1 MRKNKKDTVIISS
14 IEGGIQ
20 KNNKV
25 MTKMMLGLG
34 IFTALSL
41 FAIGFV
47 VKDAKSN
54 YICAAE
60 VERAAGIQ
68 TEWAMKVLQSAYNGT
83 DISVELNEDQC
94 EFGKW
99 HAQYS
104 AFEIK
109 DSQMKELYDSVSS
122 MHAEL
127 HTIAKKMAN
136 EGVSDALVNK
146 FVETQTTITKS
157 ITAVSAYYSEQG
169 SVVYSRF
176 VIVTNLC
183 IIIDILLGI
192 FTPKLVR
199 KSSKELSK
207 TIAEPINAVAKW
219 ATDLAMGSDELD
231 LNETT
236 TNLDEINE
244 MIGAFQ
250 IMARSIQENVH
261 VVQRVAEGD
270 MTAFVNIRS
279 SKDVLAQSLYKMVQT
294 NDLMFNE
301 ITQIAETVAT
311 GADDIANASNSL
323 AGSCTQQVHSI
334 SEFEHAVEE
343 MAVILNQNVEK
354 IEESKELSNTIK
366 GEIALSNEKM
376 TELVGAMEEILE
388 ASQKISVVI
397 KTIEEIADQTN
408 LLALNASIEA
418 ARAGEAG
425 RGFAVVAGEVGSLAA
440 QSANAVVESRKLI
453 EDTIAKANAGSTIT
467 NEASGT
473 FKVIIDSADSI
484 YKCNEEMSE
493 MGQKQMEQLD
503 VIENDIRDISD
514 AVTSNAAISEETA
527 SSCDMLNDSADNL
540 RLAMSK
546 FNLRKREPG
555 KAYIPPEKENDEAF
569 KREAQRNY
577 DAAVKAGK
585 VNM

>member
-1 MRKNKKDTVIISS
+1 MKKSKKDTILVSS

-20 KNNKV
+20 KNNKI
-25 MTKMMLGLG
+25 MTKIMLGLG

-41 FAIGFV
+41 FIIGFIA
-47 VKDAKSN
+47 KDAKAN

-68 TEWAMKVLQSAYNGT
+68 TEWATSVLQSACNGT
-83 DISVELNEDQC
+83 GINVQLNEAQC

-99 HAQYS
+99 YAQYS

-109 DSQMKELYDSVSS
+109 DSTMRETYNNVKSKHE
-122 MHAEL
+122 EL
-127 HTIAKKMAN
+127 HAVAAQIADKGASS
-136 EGVSDALVNK
+136 ELVNK
-146 FVETQTTITKS
+146 FAETQTELTNS
-157 ITAVSAYYSEQG
+157 MTAVSAYYSEQG
-169 SVVYSRF
+169 SAVYSRF

-183 IIIDILLGI
+183 IVFDIILGI
-192 FTPKLVR
+192 FTPKLIR

-219 ATDLAMGSDELD
+219 ATDLAMGSDDLD
-231 LNETT
+231 FTEAV

-250 IMARSIQENVH
+250 IMAKSIQENVH

-279 SKDVLAQSLYKMVQT
+279 SKDALAKSLYKMVQT

-311 GADDIANASNSL
+311 GADDIANASGSL

-334 SEFEHAVEE
+334 TDFQHAVEE
-343 MAVILNQNVEK
+343 MAVILNQNVEM
-354 IEESKELSNTIK
+354 IDESKNLSNTIK

-376 TELVGAMEEILE
+376 TELVSAMEEILE

-453 EDTIAKANAGSTIT
+453 EDTIAKANAGSAIT
-467 NEASGT
+467 NEASET
-473 FKVIIDSADSI
+473 FKVIIESADSI

-493 MGQKQMEQLD
+493 MGQKQM
-503 VIENDIRDISD
+503 
-514 AVTSNAAISEETA
+514 
-527 SSCDMLNDSADNL
+527 
-540 RLAMSK
+540 
-546 FNLRKREPG
+546 
-555 KAYIPPEKENDEAF
+555 
-569 KREAQRNY
+569 
-577 DAAVKAGK
+577 
-585 VNM
+585 